1 MRTRARETFRILL
14 RQHVAKLRPNA
25 KEIHM
30 KAVVIAALVTLG
42 IGSTAVAQ
50 QRTVRDM
57 MNDMKARYGQT
68 FDQCQALATSRGY
81 RLSDNE
87 QDGRLVMMFIEG
99 CIMGKQQ

>member
-1 MRTRARETFRILL
+1 LQSSSPPAS
-14 RQHVAKLRPNA
+14 
-25 KEIHM
+25 
-30 KAVVIAALVTLG
+30 AA
-42 IGSTAVAQ
+42 SPSRK

-81 RLSDNE
+81 RLSDSE
-87 QDGRLVMMFIEG
+87 QEGRLVMMFIEG

>member
-1 MRTRARETFRILL
+1 
-14 RQHVAKLRPNA
+14 
-25 KEIHM
+25 M
-30 KAVVIAALVTLG
+30 KAVAIATLIALG